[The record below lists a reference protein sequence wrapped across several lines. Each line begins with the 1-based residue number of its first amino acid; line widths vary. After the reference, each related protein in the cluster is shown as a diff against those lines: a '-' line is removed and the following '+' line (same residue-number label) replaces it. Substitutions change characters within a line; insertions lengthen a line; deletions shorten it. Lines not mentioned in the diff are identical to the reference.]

1 MKERKIPMRRCVG
14 CMESKDKG
22 ELIRIAIYEG
32 ELLPDPSGRAK
43 GRGIYLCTHD
53 PDCFEKALKR
63 RAFERA
69 VHRAVSEEEKQAL
82 RTSLEAAWEVDVK

>member
-43 GRGIYLCTHD
+43 GRGIYLCKSN
-53 PDCFEKALKR
+53 PQCFEAAVKR
-63 RAFERA
+63 KAFERA
-69 VHRAVSEEEKQAL
+69 VQGRVADEEKQAL
-82 RTSLEAAWEVDVK
+82 LSALEELREEKR